1 MSTDVWMRLV
11 DTTQRSG
18 RYTQTIRI
26 PYYMAIQNGGGVVEG
41 GDVFFFFFP
50 VQ

>member
-1 MSTDVWMRLV
+1 MSKDVWMWLV

-41 GDVFFFFFP
+41 VDVFFFP